1 MAGRVLKTE
10 RGKTVNEQKTNLK
23 SVQFEELQVVDIIP
37 SGDNPRTINERSE
50 VFIELTESIKAQGVI
65 VPVHVRIHPKQKSKF
80 ELLAGQHRWLASVI
94 LVGGTDSVKAEKA
107 TIPAINHGTINDEQ
121 AFEITFT
128 ENYAREDLTPIEQGR
143 AVVTLLEKYKGDA
156 EAVASKMGKSIK
168 WVRQRQA
175 LGTKLSQKW
184 KKALTEE
191 ISFQGWTASHL
202 QRVAALP
209 EPTQSEL
216 LEEYEYNEQ
225 PTLKQLDAEIAEML
239 QLLSKAPFEASAAGC
254 TKCPKRTSC
263 QPGLFDDNLEP
274 EALKKNDRCLDKSCW
289 QQKTLAWLKE
299 QFAAQKKE
307 LPGLVAITTEATNSI
322 QDRMFNQTWGRFFE
336 NYLFNQAAKKDKGAM
351 PGFIIH
357 GKALGTVLWIKL
369 KGTSAES
376 SAKKATGKP
385 TSLKERRQMLHNK
398 RMARFLEVMI
408 KEIKPDYENEKND
421 GKKVSD
427 LVAPDKTTMVMALAR
442 IFGVVE
448 CYEHATLS
456 YRGDKEILNAW
467 ETLEKLLAADLK
479 TIRETLWNKIRP
491 KLEQSLV
498 YAGPITQTPPHRVTA
513 AEKLAAIFG
522 IDYKAM
528 QQKITTEM
536 PEPKSWTKL
545 DADGTPKKAK
555 KISTKAKKPS
565 KVRTCREC
573 GCTDDKP
580 CMTDSGPCSWAEKDL
595 CSACVKPK
603 NQQQKGN
610 KKNAKS

>member
-1 MAGRVLKTE
+1 M
-10 RGKTVNEQKTNLK
+10 NEQKTNLK

-80 ELLAGQHRWLASVI
+80 ELLAGERRWLASVI

-479 TIRETLWNKIRP
+479 TIRETLWNNIRP

-555 KISTKAKKPS
+555 KAKEKPAKEKKTAKS
-565 KVRTCREC
+565 K
-573 GCTDDKP
+573 
-580 CMTDSGPCSWAEKDL
+580 
-595 CSACVKPK
+595 
-603 NQQQKGN
+603 QKKGG
-610 KKNAKS
+610 KKNAKP